1 MFDFRGPVPFLLG
14 PLKVVQEIDS
24 IDQAKFAADLLAI
37 VRSQSYTAFVHEDNA
52 LSLVSTGSFVRG
64 TQGCVTSLENFFIH
78 RQRWL
83 RFRPLFAGMRH
94 FGFGEERP
102 GGTYANPRR
111 SGSDNRDRRR

>member
-64 TQGCVTSLENFFIH
+64 TQGCVASLEKLSGH
-78 RQRWL
+78 RQRWSRLHRYLLVL
-83 RFRPLFAGMRH
+83 RP
-94 FGFGEERP
+94 FGFGEQ
-102 GGTYANPRR
+102 T
-111 SGSDNRDRRR
+111 SWKDLCQSTKIW